1 MSLFFNGENAEV
13 IVLKILKTNVDPDVI
28 ISDLEMHPNY
38 PSMLAITDVVNG
50 LYIYTKAIKID
61 FV

>member
-13 IVLKILKTNVDPDVI
+13 IVLKILNTNVDPDVI

-38 PSMLAITDVVNG
+38 SSMLAITDVVNG
-50 LYIYTKAIKID
+50 LNIDTKAIKID